1 VVAAFFY
8 FMFLGAGLALGI
20 GLIALAAYKLWP
32 RIQGKSNKR
41 KNKGVSF

>member
-20 GLIALAAYKLWP
+20 GLIVLLAYKLLP
-32 RIQGKSNKR
+32 RIQGKGNRR